1 MASINIYEAD
11 YTNSLEYSPTETVVY
26 IPGMMG
32 CVNGIRKDAGELLGK
47 PTLVESLNDFETL
60 FGKEPNKISTDP
72 EVVNV
77 EYDKSFVMAKQLVAI
92 GVKVLYE
99 VVAKKGSKNKVEAL
113 TEEEMIEA
121 LTNTGHWDKLKDR
134 SLYNPRFL
142 TTGGY
147 NAVRSTVPAGAEPM
161 AQAVIDAAAK
171 RGDCVAIID
180 IPKDMPDAEAINA
193 IINGDKTSPTSVPF
207 TKDLANGTYGSITI
221 PWAKFA
227 LTVDLGE
234 DVKGDIKTELAGKE
248 VYYWALPGSFAYVL
262 AYANMLDTFDSWFAA
277 AGVTRG
283 IVPLLVE
290 PLVEIGEVAS
300 ADLQSRKEGLVSVNP
315 ITYINPYGYRIYGN
329 RTLRQNIESLK
340 AQSFL
345 NIRNLASDIKKTA
358 YQACRS
364 LQFEQNTD
372 VLWVNLR
379 SKITPI
385 LDKMLSGQGI
395 NGYKLTRVKTE
406 DRAKVV
412 AKIRI
417 IPIEAVEDFEI
428 TLELA
433 DSLEIETEKE

>member
-32 CVNGIRKDAGELLGK
+32 CVDGVRKDAGKLLSK
-47 PTLVESLNDFETL
+47 PTLVENLTDFETL

-72 EVVNV
+72 EVENV
-77 EYDKSFVMAKQLVAI
+77 EYDKSFVMAKQLVAM

-99 VVAKKGSKNKVEAL
+99 VVAKSGSKNKVEAL
-113 TEEEMIEA
+113 TEVEMVTA
-121 LTNTGHWDKLKDR
+121 LTDTKHWDKLKDR

-147 NAVRSTVPAGAEPM
+147 NAVRSITPAGAEPM
-161 AQAVIDAAAK
+161 AQAVIDAAAQ

-180 IPKDMPDAEAINA
+180 IPKGMPDAESINA
-193 IINGDKTSPTSVPF
+193 IINGDGSQTSSPF
-207 TKDLANGTYGSITI
+207 TRNLSNGTYGAITV

-227 LTVDLGE
+227 LSVNLG
-234 DVKGDIKTELAGKE
+234 DNVKGDIKEEVGGKE
-248 VYYWALPGSFAYVL
+248 VYYWALPGSFAYL
-262 AYANMLDTFDSWFAA
+262 LSYTNMLDTFDSWFAA

-283 IVPLLVE
+283 LIPLLVE
-290 PLVEIGEVAS
+290 PLVEIGEIS
-300 ADLQSRKEGLVSVNP
+300 GADLQSRKEGMVSVNP

-372 VLWVNLR
+372 ILWVNLR
-379 SKITPI
+379 SKVSPI
-385 LDKMLSGQGI
+385 LEKMLSGQGI
-395 NGYKLTRVKTE
+395 RGYKLTRVKTE